1 MNREVIGT
9 IEPTKALASESAAVI
24 FHNRYIAGGGG
35 GASELENGEI
45 PQAAAAPVP
54 SADNSY
60 KHSLKESVVELKPT
74 GVLILIDLDNLPRAV
89 RTLDDY
95 MAENEDHPVCEV
107 IAYAS
112 MGFNPGEELPE
123 YVQLRRAS
131 SLDRDA
137 ADILMVFEVN
147 ERREKRER
155 ERERE
160 REERGEREREREERE
175 KREKSYDIHFTFQQ
189 LTLIVFLPFLP
200 FFRCC
205 CCCCWSYIQTAM
217 KMNDLVMHHLY
228 KGVLIVSKDH
238 FATRLKEILISYK
251 INAHH
256 EAAYDSI
263 VRALEDKFPQR

>member
-1 MNREVIGT
+1 MKHKLPPPQYEVSQQGVSHAPSFQSKCLFMNREVIGT

-137 ADILMVFEVN
+137 ADILMVFE
-147 ERREKRER
+147 
-155 ERERE
+155 
-160 REERGEREREREERE
+160 
-175 KREKSYDIHFTFQQ
+175 
-189 LTLIVFLPFLP
+189 
-200 FFRCC
+200 
-205 CCCCWSYIQTAM
+205 TAM

>member
-160 REERGEREREREERE
+160 RGERGEREREREERE
-175 KREKSYDIHFTFQQ
+175 EREKLRHPFYFPAANTYCFSS
-189 LTLIVFLPFLP
+189 LPSFLPLLLLLL
-200 FFRCC
+200 
-205 CCCCWSYIQTAM
+205 
-217 KMNDLVMHHLY
+217 LVLHT
-228 KGVLIVSKDH
+228 DC
-238 FATRLKEILISYK
+238 
-251 INAHH
+251 
-256 EAAYDSI
+256 D
-263 VRALEDKFPQR
+263 EDE

>member
-137 ADILMVFEVN
+137 ADILMVFE
-147 ERREKRER
+147 
-155 ERERE
+155 
-160 REERGEREREREERE
+160 
-175 KREKSYDIHFTFQQ
+175 
-189 LTLIVFLPFLP
+189 
-200 FFRCC
+200 
-205 CCCCWSYIQTAM
+205 TAM